1 MTRARAVRLVIA
13 VGVVMGLPSAVSLQ
27 VFENQD
33 WVWGLAL
40 MISGLFIA
48 VAAIRYDVDRFRADM
63 VDTRRA
69 DPAAVPGGPGCSST
83 WCRSSSR

>member
-1 MTRARAVRLVIA
+1 
-13 VGVVMGLPSAVSLQ
+13 MGLPSAVSLQ

-48 VAAIRYDVDRFRADM
+48 VAAIRYDVDRFPCATWSASPSGRS
-63 VDTRRA
+63 RRP
-69 DPAAVPGGPGCSST
+69 PAGGRGCSST
-83 WCRSSSR
+83 